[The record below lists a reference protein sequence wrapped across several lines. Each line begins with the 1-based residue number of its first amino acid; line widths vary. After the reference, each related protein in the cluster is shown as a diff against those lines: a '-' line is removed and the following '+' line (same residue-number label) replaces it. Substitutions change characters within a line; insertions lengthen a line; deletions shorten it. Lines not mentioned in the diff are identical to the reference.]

1 MAVQANTDSRL
12 TRAFDND
19 WIGPGIVSFA
29 GVIGISLM
37 QPAFLSPFN
46 IFVLLSAISVNMVI
60 ALGQLVIIGIGQMNL
75 ALGSIGGLVAISFA
89 GVMER
94 FGVPVPLALGLAL
107 GIGVLAG
114 MAGGYIIARTAI
126 SAFIITLAGLQIFK
140 GINLGITEAQ
150 PFYGVP
156 DSVKAFG
163 TGSVMGP
170 LPWLVLPMVICSFGM
185 WYLFNRMRIGRH
197 ILAMGSNPHAAEMSG
212 IDPRATII
220 WAHALSGLL
229 AAVAGVMLVAKLQI
243 GHPSIGDDWL
253 ISSFA
258 APVIGGAALSGG
270 RVSVG
275 GTFFGVVI
283 IAIITQGLVMFNID
297 PFVVQIVLGVLILW
311 AVAINRLREVRVAR
325 LQARGTGA

>member
-1 MAVQANTDSRL
+1 MAAPTSLGRAARL
-12 TRAFDND
+12 FDND
-19 WIGPGIVSFA
+19 WIGPGIVSLA
-29 GVIGISLM
+29 AILTISWFE
-37 QPAFLSPFN
+37 PAFLSPFN
-46 IFVLLSAISVNMVI
+46 IFVLTSAIAVNMVI

-75 ALGSIGGLVAISFA
+75 ALGSIGGLVAISFV
-89 GVMER
+89 GMIER
-94 FGVPVPLALGLAL
+94 FGVPVPVALALGL
-107 GIGVLAG
+107 GIGILAG
-114 MAGGYIIARTAI
+114 MASGYIIARTMI

-156 DSVKAFG
+156 DAVKAFG
-163 TGSVMGP
+163 QNSVAGP
-170 LPWLVLPMVICSFGM
+170 LPWLLVPMVIASVGM

-197 ILAMGSNPHAAEMSG
+197 ILAIGSNPHAAELSG

-220 WAHALSGLL
+220 WAHGISGLL
-229 AAVAGVMLVAKLQI
+229 AAVAGIMLVAKLQI
-243 GHPSIGDDWL
+243 GQPTIGDDWL

-258 APVIGGAALSGG
+258 APVIGGAVLTGG
-270 RVSVG
+270 RVSVA

-297 PFVVQIVLGVLILW
+297 PFVVQIVLGALILW
-311 AVAINRLREVRVAR
+311 AVGINRLREVRIAK

>member
-1 MAVQANTDSRL
+1 MAALNTDSRL
-12 TRAFDND
+12 TRAFDNE
-19 WIGPGIVSFA
+19 WIGPGLVSLLA
-29 GVIGISLM
+29 VIGISLF
-37 QPAFLSPFN
+37 QPAFLSSFN

-75 ALGSIGGLVAISFA
+75 ALGSIGGLVAISFV
-89 GVMER
+89 GVMEKQ
-94 FGVPVPLALGLAL
+94 GVPIPLALAFAL
-107 GIGVLAG
+107 GIGVAAG
-114 MAGGYIIARTAI
+114 MAGGYIIARTSI

-156 DSVKAFG
+156 VAVKAFG
-163 TGSVMGP
+163 TGSVLGP
-170 LPWLVLPMVICSFGM
+170 LPWLVVPMVLCSVGV

-197 ILAMGSNPHAAEMSG
+197 ILAMGCNANAAELSG
-212 IDPRATII
+212 IDPKATII

-229 AAVAGVMLVAKLQI
+229 AAVAGVMLAAKLQI
-243 GHPSIGDDWL
+243 GQPTIGDDWL

-258 APVIGGAALSGG
+258 APVIGGAVLSGG

-283 IAIITQGLVMFNID
+283 IAIITQALVMFNID
-297 PFVVQIVLGVLILW
+297 PFAVQIVLGALILW
-311 AVAINRLREVRVAR
+311 AVAINRLREVRIAKI
-325 LQARGTGA
+325 QARGAAA

>member
-1 MAVQANTDSRL
+1 MADGRF

-19 WIGPGIVSFA
+19 WIGPGIVSVTA
-29 GVIGISLM
+29 VLGISLF
-37 QPAFLSPFN
+37 QPAFLSSFN
-46 IFVLLSAISVNMVI
+46 IFVLISAISVNMVI

-75 ALGSIGGLVAISFA
+75 ALGSIGGLVAISFV
-89 GVMER
+89 GVIET
-94 FGVPVPLALGLAL
+94 FGIPVPVALVFGL

-114 MAGGYIIARTAI
+114 MASGYIIARTLI

-163 TGSVMGP
+163 TGSVLGP
-170 LPWLVLPMVICSFGM
+170 LPWLMVPMVIASFGM

-197 ILAMGSNPHAAEMSG
+197 ILAMGSNPHAAELSG
-212 IDPRATII
+212 IDPKATII

-229 AAVAGVMLVAKLQI
+229 AALAGVMLAAKLQI
-243 GHPSIGDDWL
+243 GHPAIGDDWL

-258 APVIGGAALSGG
+258 APVIGGAVLSGG
-270 RVSVG
+270 RVSVA

-283 IAIITQGLVMFNID
+283 IAIITQALVVFAID
-297 PFVVQIVLGVLILW
+297 PFVVQIVLGGLILW
-311 AVAINRLREVRVAR
+311 AVAINRLREVRITK
-325 LQARGTGA
+325 LQARDAGA

>member
-1 MAVQANTDSRL
+1 MAAYASTDGRL

-19 WIGPGIVSFA
+19 WIGPGIVSLA
-29 GVIGISLM
+29 GVIGISLF
-37 QPAFLSPFN
+37 QPAFLSSFN

-75 ALGSIGGLVAISFA
+75 ALGSIGGLVAISFV
-89 GVMER
+89 GVIEK
-94 FGVPVPLALGLAL
+94 FGVPVPLALVFAL
-107 GIGVLAG
+107 GIGVAAG
-114 MAGGYIIARTAI
+114 MAGGYIIARTMI

-156 DSVKAFG
+156 DIVKAFG
-163 TGSVMGP
+163 TGSVLGP
-170 LPWLVLPMVICSFGM
+170 LPWLIVPMVIASVGM

-197 ILAMGSNPHAAEMSG
+197 ILAMGYNPNAAELSG
-212 IDPRATII
+212 IDPKATII

-229 AAVAGVMLVAKLQI
+229 AALAGVMLVAKLQI
-243 GHPSIGDDWL
+243 GQPTIGDDWL

-258 APVIGGAALSGG
+258 APVIGGALLSGG

-297 PFVVQIVLGVLILW
+297 PFVVQIVLGALILW
-311 AVAINRLREVRVAR
+311 AVAINRLRELRITK
-325 LQARGTGA
+325 LQARGAGA